1 MNTLPMKRLF
11 VAAAVALLVFSLGCK
26 RKTPPDAAATPPAA
40 KTVAVAPFS
49 NPRADFELLAGYLP
63 EDAPAVSEGVP
74 GKLDEVFTGIL
85 AADSKIRTISPSAVG
100 GCLKT
105 EPREESGGRLGTL
118 KYWQDIGA
126 CSGSQYVLVPQVLGW
141 QEREGSAVGT
151 TVPAAVNINFYLLDV
166 KTGGVVKFF
175 HFDEQQ
181 RALADNLLEAGKF
194 FERKGRWLTAYE
206 LAAEG
211 MRAALREFGL

>member
-26 RKTPPDAAATPPAA
+26 RKAPQSAAPVEA
-40 KTVAVAPFS
+40 TVAVAPFS
-49 NPRADFELLAGYLP
+49 NPRADFELLAGHLP

-74 GKLDEVFTGIL
+74 GKLDEVFTGVV
-85 AADSKIRTISPSAVG
+85 AANAKARTLGPSKVA
-100 GCLKT
+100 GCLRT

-118 KYWQDIGA
+118 KYWQDIGR
-126 CSGSQYVLVPQVLGW
+126 CVGSDYVVVPQVLAW
-141 QEREGSAVGT
+141 REREGSAVGT
-151 TVPAAVNINFYLLDV
+151 TVSAAVIINFYLVDV

-175 HFDEQQ
+175 HFDEEQH
-181 RALADNLLEAGKF
+181 ALADNLLDAGKF

-206 LAAEG
+206 LSAEG
-211 MRAALREFGL
+211 MRAALKEFGL